1 MVYMHKLSFRTSLG
15 AMVVYFLLTVSINAS
30 AQAVEADV
38 LAGKVGILEFR
49 IPAVTGWKE
58 TNEARGRVLEL
69 MRSEGA
75 NAEPAFAFENSKT
88 GAVLFGTWTP
98 IRQGLAFDA
107 EQLAAE
113 PPWFP
118 ESWGL
123 KLSQVEGIFVPSAK
137 GMHYAQLR
145 AAGLG
150 DGRTFSGKVKTVKT
164 LGIWVTMPLQY
175 ETANGSGSGV
185 VTFDYRGP
193 DGVDSKN
200 QKVTGDTLMNAL
212 IDGLKAQNGIRLISS
227 DVYRAKYPK
236 DSPTAVKENST
247 HERSSVI
254 AQGSGPV
261 AITKSDVPNK
271 EVSNAISL
279 INEPI
284 VGSRGRAD
292 AVLATTAPKEVEA
305 LMQKC
310 SVLETIPVDGSM
322 LDLVV
327 KVRENNVKAVEC
339 VRRHDQLIDW
349 INAQKG
355 KK

>member
-1 MVYMHKLSFRTSLG
+1 MQKFSFRTFLG
-15 AMVVYFLLTVSINAS
+15 GMVVYSLLTVSMNAS
-30 AQAVEADV
+30 AQAIETDV

-58 TNEARGRVLEL
+58 TNEARGRVIEL

-98 IRQGLAFDA
+98 IRPGLAFDA

-123 KLSQVEGIFVPSAK
+123 KLSQVDGIFVPSAK

-145 AAGLG
+145 AAGFG

-164 LGIWVTMPLQY
+164 LGIWVTMPIQY
-175 ETANGSGSGV
+175 ETASGSGSGV

-236 DSPTAVKENST
+236 ESSSAAKETST
-247 HERSSVI
+247 HERTTAS
-254 AQGSGPV
+254 AQGSGSV
-261 AITKSDVPNK
+261 AGPKSDVANK
-271 EVSNAISL
+271 EVSTAISL

-284 VGSRGRAD
+284 VSSRGRAD
-292 AVLATTAPKEVEA
+292 AVLGTTTPKEAEA

-310 SVLETIPVDGSM
+310 AVLEAIPADGSM

-327 KVRENNVKAVEC
+327 KVRENNAKAVDC
-339 VRRHDQLIDW
+339 ARRHDQLIDW